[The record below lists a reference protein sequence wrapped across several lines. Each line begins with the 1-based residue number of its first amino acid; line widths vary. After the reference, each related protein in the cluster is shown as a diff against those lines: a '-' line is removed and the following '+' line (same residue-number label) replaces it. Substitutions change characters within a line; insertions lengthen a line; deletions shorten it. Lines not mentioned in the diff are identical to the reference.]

1 VKQSVPE
8 TFEMLDVGLSLS
20 VEVLGIFATFAI
32 NELRK
37 AASVVC
43 ESLHLISQGR

>member
-1 VKQSVPE
+1 
-8 TFEMLDVGLSLS
+8 MLDVGLALN

-37 AASVVC
+37 AASVVR
-43 ESLHLISQGR
+43 ESLHLIG